1 VARKPRTCAETSL
14 LLEKHQIAWDRI
26 AVGPEIRI
34 WEWRQQG
41 DVKVSNAKVADLGKT
56 KKKYWMR

>member
-1 VARKPRTCAETSL
+1 VARKPPAL
-14 LLEKHQIAWDRI
+14 KHLYFWKNTQIAWDRI

-41 DVKVSNAKVADLGKT
+41 DVKVSNAKVTDPGKS